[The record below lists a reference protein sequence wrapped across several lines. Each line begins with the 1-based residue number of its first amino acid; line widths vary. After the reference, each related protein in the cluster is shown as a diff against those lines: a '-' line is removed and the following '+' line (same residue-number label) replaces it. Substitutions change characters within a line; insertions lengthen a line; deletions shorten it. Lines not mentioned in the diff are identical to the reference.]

1 MPNECPFTDAHCH
14 NRNYSGGGI
23 IRIINLP
30 DGACDIPSGRGG
42 DVIFSAGIH
51 PWNTTADSDCG
62 VLISDLRHTLEKA
75 DCAAVG
81 ECGLDTLKGA
91 PMPVQKKIFEYAAE
105 LSFELG
111 MPMIIHCVRAWNDI
125 LSIHRKMSGGRKLP
139 PWVIHGFRGN
149 EKLAED
155 LISKGF
161 VLSFGAPLMKNEMP
175 FFAKLED
182 SSFLIETDDSK
193 LDIRDIFSAAAH
205 IRGTDVLTLKKTTF
219 NTFRKIFMKG

>member
-1 MPNECPFTDAHCH
+1 
-14 NRNYSGGGI
+14 
-23 IRIINLP
+23 
-30 DGACDIPSGRGG
+30 
-42 DVIFSAGIH
+42 
-51 PWNTTADSDCG
+51 
-62 VLISDLRHTLEKA
+62 
-75 DCAAVG
+75 
-81 ECGLDTLKGA
+81 
-91 PMPVQKKIFEYAAE
+91 
-105 LSFELG
+105 
-111 MPMIIHCVRAWNDI
+111 MIIHCVRAWNDI

-149 EKLAED
+149 EKLAEE